1 LLTVIKLSL
10 KEQFMRRSA
19 SMPDAHNTM
28 QHPLRT
34 EAVEELLSALRL
46 SKCNDE
52 LFNFM
57 LDVTT
62 PRELSEMAQRLHVAQ
77 LLSGGMAYAAIEKE
91 TGASAATI
99 ARVSKCLQ
107 YGNTG
112 YSTVLKR
119 LEEGQ

>member
-1 LLTVIKLSL
+1 MSNIAN
-10 KEQFMRRSA
+10 EAQ
-19 SMPDAHNTM
+19 NTS

-34 EAVEELLSALRL
+34 DSVEELLSALRL
-46 SKCNDE
+46 ARGNDE

-62 PRELSEMAQRLHVAQ
+62 PRELSEMAGRLQVAR
-77 LLSGGMAYAAIEKE
+77 LLLDGLAYAAIEKE

-112 YSTVLKR
+112 YVTLLKR
-119 LEEGQ
+119 LEEGTP

>member
-1 LLTVIKLSL
+1 MSDTQNNL
-10 KEQFMRRSA
+10 
-19 SMPDAHNTM
+19 

-34 EAVEELLSALRL
+34 KTVEELLSALRL
-46 SKCNDE
+46 LNDNDE

-62 PRELSEMAQRLHVAQ
+62 PRELSEMAQRLQVAQ
-77 LLSGGMAYAAIEKE
+77 LLSNGMAYAAIEAE

-107 YGNTG
+107 YGNSG
-112 YSTVLKR
+112 YATVLEKFE
-119 LEEGQ
+119 EEGA

>member
-1 LLTVIKLSL
+1 MSDTHS
-10 KEQFMRRSA
+10 S
-19 SMPDAHNTM
+19 S

-34 EAVEELLSALRL
+34 KTVEELLSALRL
-46 SKCNDE
+46 LNDNDE

-62 PRELSEMAQRLHVAQ
+62 PRELSEMAQRLQVAQ
-77 LLSGGMAYAAIEKE
+77 LLSSGMAYAAIEAE

-107 YGNTG
+107 YGNSG
-112 YSTVLKR
+112 YATVLGR
-119 LEEGQ
+119 LEEEGV

>member
-1 LLTVIKLSL
+1 MSNISSKA
-10 KEQFMRRSA
+10 Q
-19 SMPDAHNTM
+19 NTA

-34 EAVEELLSALRL
+34 EAVEELLNALRL
-46 SKCNDE
+46 AHNNDE

-62 PRELSEMAQRLHVAQ
+62 PRELSEMAQRLQVAQ
-77 LLSGGMAYAAIEKE
+77 MLSQGTAYAAIERE

-112 YSTVLKR
+112 YITLLKR
-119 LEEGQ
+119 LEENRP

>member
-1 LLTVIKLSL
+1 
-10 KEQFMRRSA
+10 MSA
-19 SMPDAHNTM
+19 DSAVPTTPATSAASDSAAAAQNIS

-34 EAVEELLSALRL
+34 PDVEVMLDALRL
-46 SKCNDE
+46 AANNDE
-52 LFNFM
+52 LFNFL

-62 PRELSEMAQRLHVAQ
+62 PRELSEMAQRLQVAQ
-77 LLSGGMAYAAIEKE
+77 LLSSGRAYAAIEKE

-112 YSTVLKR
+112 YATILKR
-119 LEEGQ
+119 LEEK

>member
-1 LLTVIKLSL
+1 MSDRP
-10 KEQFMRRSA
+10 Q
-19 SMPDAHNTM
+19 PAHDTS

-34 EAVEELLSALRL
+34 RDVEVMLDALRL
-46 SKCNDE
+46 AASNDE
-52 LFNFM
+52 LFNFL

-112 YSTVLKR
+112 YTTILKR
-119 LEEGQ
+119 LEEE